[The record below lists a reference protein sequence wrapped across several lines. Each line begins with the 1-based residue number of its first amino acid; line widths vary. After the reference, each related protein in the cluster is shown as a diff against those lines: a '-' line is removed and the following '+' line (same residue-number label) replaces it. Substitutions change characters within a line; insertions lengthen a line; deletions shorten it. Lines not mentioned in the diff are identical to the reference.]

1 MLRVGKLARLGA
13 VIGGLA
19 VCLTALAPGVAMAD
33 GAPPLSFASMLA
45 PPTTFTAQYSCDLSA
60 YGSGIAPVTISAT
73 VTVPGKAETIVPVP
87 ITLKT
92 TSVALPS
99 SVLSQLSG
107 VVSFDLTASVTA
119 KQRQFSARVPLS
131 GQNPVSGT
139 LTGLPAATAKSS
151 DTNPAQA
158 LIFTLPGTGKVEV
171 PAHTLTFTPH
181 TSSAALPAITCT
193 TTVTKRDIPIT
204 VTDGVVGRTGPLY
217 KCVFTGRSV
226 DLEEFLAHISMTVT
240 ASGNRTTGNTVTV
253 RLAAGTLDLLQVPAL
268 LGVTSVKFSADLPV
282 TGAQPGKIVLSKTIT
297 DLTSAVA
304 RASGQLRLT
313 KAGTDRILIP
323 EKFTF
328 TFTVPVQG
336 GQVPFAFTFTI
347 KTSPVPVGVTLKVA
361 KAHGGPQP
369 SGSPTPTSSGGQP
382 QGSGTPSG
390 APGTGGGTGPGGDM
404 AVAAGGLAMVLSG
417 GGLLILVILARRRRS
432 NGW

>member
-19 VCLTALAPGVAMAD
+19 VCLTALTPGVAMAD
-33 GAPPLSFASMLA
+33 GGPLSFASMLA

-60 YGSGIAPVTISAT
+60 YGSGIPPVKLSAT
-73 VTVPGKAETIVPVP
+73 VTVPRRAQTRFAVP

-107 VVSFDLTASVTA
+107 VVSFDLTATVAATESQLPTP
-119 KQRQFSARVPLS
+119 VPLS

-139 LTGLPAATAKSS
+139 LTGLPAATAQTS
-151 DTNPAQA
+151 DTNP
-158 LIFTLPGTGKVEV
+158 LVFFLPGTGKIQV
-171 PAHTLTFTPH
+171 PARTLTFTPH
-181 TSSAALPAITCT
+181 ASAAALPAITCT
-193 TTVTKRDIPIT
+193 TTATRRDIPVT
-204 VTDGVVGRTGPLY
+204 VTLGVIGRTGPLY
-217 KCVFTGRSV
+217 KCVVTV
-226 DLEEFLAHISMTVT
+226 DVQAVRIDIEEFLAHIPMTVT
-240 ASGNRTTGNTVTV
+240 VSGNRTEGNTVTV
-253 RLAAGTLDLLQVPAL
+253 TLVAGVGGPFPPGATAVR
-268 LGVTSVKFSADLPV
+268 FSADLPV
-282 TGAQPGKIVLSKTIT
+282 LGAQPGRIAMSEPIT
-297 DLTSAVA
+297 DLTSAVT
-304 RASGQLRLT
+304 RASAKLRLT
-313 KAGTDRILIP
+313 KAGTDRVLIP
-323 EKFTF
+323 EKFTV
-328 TFTVPVQG
+328 TFNVPSNGV
-336 GQVPFAFTFTI
+336 QVPLAFTFTI

-361 KAHGGPQP
+361 KAHAHPQP

-390 APGTGGGTGPGGDM
+390 APGTGGGTGPGGGM